1 MLVTLTGQRVNRRSI
16 PSIQFVLGRVYC
28 KITKMDIY
36 VLCKESV
43 GEGDW
48 VGWGSLVPR
57 PSTAKQLQ
65 SNGRIW
71 VAVTIRGR
79 KPWAGSSW
87 GKNDESIRFSVMA
100 QTFIKSFFL
109 FTLFAETIQIIF
121 LFPSQCSEGVVLTS
135 RQFKERQLCARQK
148 AVTQFIVQFHL
159 DPLF

>member
-1 MLVTLTGQRVNRRSI
+1 M
-16 PSIQFVLGRVYC
+16 LGRVYC

-71 VAVTIRGR
+71 VRGYY
-79 KPWAGSSW
+79 K
-87 GKNDESIRFSVMA
+87 GKE
-100 QTFIKSFFL
+100 
-109 FTLFAETIQIIF
+109 TLGGIQ
-121 LFPSQCSEGVVLTS
+121 LGE
-135 RQFKERQLCARQK
+135 K
-148 AVTQFIVQFHL
+148 
-159 DPLF
+159 